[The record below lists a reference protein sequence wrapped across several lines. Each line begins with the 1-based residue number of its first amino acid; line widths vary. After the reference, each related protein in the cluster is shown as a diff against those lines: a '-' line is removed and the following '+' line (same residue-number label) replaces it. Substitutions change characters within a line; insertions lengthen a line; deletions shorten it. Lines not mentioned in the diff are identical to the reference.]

1 MKKDVKKKKNTKKKK
16 KNSFFKD
23 IKKTISKQIN
33 GKDTGSFSILEVI
46 LIILISILF
55 GVIVGYF
62 INYSKND
69 TTKDSNLKEIV
80 STYNTLVNNYYGKLD
95 KSKVS
100 DAAIKGMVESLG
112 DPYSNYMSGDVADEF
127 NESIEGSFTGIGVV
141 IQNGEEYTTI
151 IEVYEDSPA
160 NKSGLKEGDV
170 IIKVNGDDVKGK
182 TGTELAKMIRGK
194 KGTKVNLTI
203 KRGDEELNVDVV
215 RDVVDLISVTDKI
228 IEYEGK
234 NIGYI
239 RIDSFAANTYSQFYK
254 SLRALENKKIDSL
267 IIDVRSNPGG
277 HLQQTKQIL
286 SLFFDSKTVLYQ
298 IKSKGKVEKAY
309 SYSNEVRKYP
319 IAVLI
324 DSGSASASEILAS
337 CFKENYK
344 KVYII
349 GTTTYGKGTVQ
360 KTQTLKNGTTIKYT
374 TETWLTSKGK
384 FINKLGVTP
393 TVEVKL
399 DDAYFENPCDE
410 NDNQLKEA
418 LNKLKESK

>member
-1 MKKDVKKKKNTKKKK
+1 MKKDVKKKSKKK
-16 KNSFFKD
+16 KNSFFKS
-23 IKKTISKQIN
+23 IKKKINKQIN
-33 GKDTGSFSILEVI
+33 GKDIASFSILEVI

-69 TTKDSNLKEIV
+69 TTKDSNLNEIV
-80 STYNTLVNNYYGKLD
+80 STYNTLVNNYYGKVD
-95 KSKVS
+95 KNKLS

-112 DPYSNYMSGDVADEF
+112 DPYSNYMSGESADEF
-127 NESIEGSFTGIGVV
+127 NESIEGSFSGIGVV
-141 IQNGEEYTTI
+141 IQGGEEYTTI
-151 IEVYEDSPA
+151 IEVYEDAPA
-160 NKSGLKEGDV
+160 NKAGLKVGDV

-203 KRGDEELNVDVV
+203 KRGEEELNIDIT

-286 SLFFDSKTVLYQ
+286 SLFFDSNTVLYQ

-309 SYSNEVRKYP
+309 SYSNEKRKYP
-319 IAVLI
+319 IAILI

-344 KVYII
+344 KIFIV

-384 FINKLGVTP
+384 SINKLGVTP

-399 DDAYFENPCDE
+399 DDAYFENPSDDT
-410 NDNQLKEA
+410 DNQLKLA
-418 LNKLKESK
+418 LEKLKESK

>member
-1 MKKDVKKKKNTKKKK
+1 MKKDVKKKKSKKK
-16 KNSFFKD
+16 KNFFSN
-23 IKKTISKQIN
+23 IKKTISKQFKN
-33 GKDTGSFSILEVI
+33 TKDIGNFTVLEVI

-69 TTKDSNLKEIV
+69 TTKDKNLKQIV
-80 STYNTLVNNYYGKLD
+80 STYNTLVSDYYGKVD
-95 KSKVS
+95 KDKLS
-100 DAAIKGMVESLG
+100 DSAIKGMVESLG
-112 DPYSNYMSGDVADEF
+112 DPYSNYMSGDDADEF
-127 NESIEGSFTGIGVV
+127 NESIDGSFSGIGVV
-141 IQNGEEYTTI
+141 IQGGEEYCTV
-151 IEVYEDSPA
+151 IEVYEDTPA
-160 NKSGLKEGDV
+160 QKSGILVNDV
-170 IIKVNGDDVKGK
+170 IIKVNGEDVKGK

-194 KGTKVNLTI
+194 KGTKVNITI
-203 KRGDEELNVDVV
+203 KRDNEEINMDVT
-215 RDVVDLISVTDKI
+215 RDTIDLISVTDKI

-239 RIDSFAANTYSQFYK
+239 YISSFAANTYSQFYK
-254 SLRALENKKIDSL
+254 SLNALENKKIDAL

-286 SLFFDSKTVLYQ
+286 SLFFNSRTVLYQ
-298 IKSKGKVEKAY
+298 IKSKGKTEKVY
-309 SYSNEVRKYP
+309 SYSNESRKYP

-344 KVYII
+344 NVYIV
-349 GTTTYGKGTVQ
+349 GNTTYGKGTVQ

-384 FINKLGVTP
+384 SINKLGVTP
-393 TVEVKL
+393 TVEVSLGEEYK
-399 DDAYFENPCDE
+399 ENPCDE
-410 NDNQLKEA
+410 NDTQLKEA

>member
-1 MKKDVKKKKNTKKKK
+1 MKKDVKKKSKKK
-16 KNSFFKD
+16 KNSFFKN
-23 IKKTISKQIN
+23 IKKKINRQIN
-33 GKDTGSFSILEVI
+33 GKDIASFSILEVI
-46 LIILISILF
+46 LVILISILF
-55 GVIVGYF
+55 GIIVGYL

-69 TTKDSNLKEIV
+69 TTKDSNLNEIV
-80 STYNTLVNNYYGKLD
+80 STYNTLVNNYYSKVD
-95 KSKVS
+95 KNKVS

-112 DPYSNYMSGDVADEF
+112 DPYSNYMSGESADEF
-127 NESIEGSFTGIGVV
+127 NESIEGSFSGIGVV
-141 IQNGEEYTTI
+141 IQGGEEYTTI
-151 IEVYEDSPA
+151 IEVYEDAPA
-160 NKSGLKEGDV
+160 NKAGLKVGDV

-203 KRGDEELNVDVV
+203 KRGEEELNIDVT
-215 RDVVDLISVTDKI
+215 RDIVDLISVTDKI

-286 SLFFDSKTVLYQ
+286 SLFFDSNTVLYQ

-309 SYSNEVRKYP
+309 SYSNEKRKYP
-319 IAVLI
+319 IAILI

-344 KVYII
+344 KVFIV

-384 FINKLGVTP
+384 SINKLGVTP

-399 DDAYFENPCDE
+399 DDAYFENPSDE
-410 NDNQLKEA
+410 TDNQLKLA
-418 LNKLKESK
+418 LEKLKESK

>member
-1 MKKDVKKKKNTKKKK
+1 MKKDVKKKSNKKKK
-16 KNSFFKD
+16 KNSFFKN

-33 GKDTGSFSILEVI
+33 GKDAGSFSIVEVV

-55 GVIVGYF
+55 GGIVGYF

-69 TTKDSNLKEIV
+69 TTKDSNLNQIV
-80 STYNTLVNNYYGKLD
+80 STYNTLVDSYYGKVNKD
-95 KSKVS
+95 KMS
-100 DAAIKGMVESLG
+100 DAAIKGMIESLG
-112 DPYSNYMSGDVADEF
+112 DPYSNYMSGDAADEF
-127 NESIEGSFTGIGVV
+127 NESIDGSFTGIGVV

-151 IEVYEDSPA
+151 IEVYEDTPA
-160 NKSGLKEGDV
+160 SKYGLKVGDS
-170 IIKVNGDDVKGK
+170 IIKVNGEDVKGK
-182 TGTELAKMIRGK
+182 NGTELAKMIRGK
-194 KGTKVNLTI
+194 KGTKVNLTVR
-203 KRGDEELNVDVV
+203 RGEEELSIDVV

-254 SLRALENKKIDSL
+254 SLKALENKKIDSL

-286 SLFFDSKTVLYQ
+286 SLFFNSRTVLYQ

-319 IAVLI
+319 IAILV

-344 KVYII
+344 KSYII

-384 FINKLGVTP
+384 SINKLGVTP

-399 DDAYFENPCDE
+399 SDEYFENPCDE
-410 NDNQLKEA
+410 TDNQLKEA